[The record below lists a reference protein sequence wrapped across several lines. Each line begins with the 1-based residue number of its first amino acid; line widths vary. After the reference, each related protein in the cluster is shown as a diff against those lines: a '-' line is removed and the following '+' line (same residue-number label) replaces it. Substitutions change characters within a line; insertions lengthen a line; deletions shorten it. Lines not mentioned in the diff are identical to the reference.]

1 MSRRSTTEEPEPT
14 PALLRTWIARFLVF
28 AVLLFGWTVA
38 LPDFSGPDE
47 PAHVLR
53 AAAVAGGDLE
63 TEDRGL
69 GDAQTVV
76 TDIPRSL
83 KLGSPIA
90 VCYVF
95 NPNTTPCGPPFAEDD
110 TPDEGITTAG
120 TAPPLFYG
128 LVGLPLRL
136 EASARGLLLARL
148 VNAGACAA
156 LFATAA
162 VFALRARRRRFLL
175 TGLAIAVTPMA
186 CYLAVVVSPS
196 GLEIA
201 AGIATWV
208 LLLVA
213 ASAGRS
219 IPPGMLAALTVAAS
233 VLVLSRAL
241 SAVYMVLIF
250 ATVVLALGWEAF
262 DPRRRQVKVAAGV
275 LAAAFLAAGA
285 WVVTHDPT
293 ELVPAIVITPHNAF
307 DTVMVSVGKTG
318 SNLEQMIAA
327 FGWLEFRIPHMVH
340 VAWVFAAGVLL
351 LFVAH
356 GVRERR
362 GQLALGLVVAASF
375 LIPIA
380 IEARG
385 YARYG
390 PIWQGR
396 YILPIAVG
404 IPLLSGVLL
413 DRAGSPIAD
422 LLDRP
427 RRTLIWILWLAHC
440 VAFWILLRRYTM
452 GADASVLIPLH
463 PEWSPRLHPWVLAV
477 IVFGASAE
485 WARWLIRSGDAD
497 GRPDAHDDAVAT
509 EARAEAL
516 KAAAL

>member
-1 MSRRSTTEEPEPT
+1 MSSGSTTEEPGSP
-14 PALLRTWIARFLVF
+14 PALLRTWLARFMVF
-28 AVLLFGWTVA
+28 SVLLFGWTVA

-69 GDAQTVV
+69 GDAKTVV

-83 KLGSPIA
+83 DLGSPIA
-90 VCYVF
+90 SCYVF
-95 NPNTTPCGPPFAEDD
+95 DPNATPCGPPFVEDD
-110 TPDEGITTAG
+110 TPGEGITTAG
-120 TAPPLFYG
+120 AAPPLFYG

-148 VNAGACAA
+148 INAATSAA
-156 LFATAA
+156 FFATAA
-162 VFALRARRRRFLL
+162 TFALRARRRRFLL
-175 TGLAIAVTPMA
+175 TGLAIAITPMA
-186 CYLAVVVSPS
+186 YYLAVVVNPS
-196 GLEIA
+196 GLEISA
-201 AGIATWV
+201 SIATWT

-213 ASAGRS
+213 ASTGRP
-219 IPPGMLAALTVAAS
+219 IPSGMLAALTVAAS

-241 SAVYMVLIF
+241 SAVFMVLIF
-250 ATVVLALGWEAF
+250 ATVVLALGWTPF
-262 DPRRRQVKVAAGV
+262 DLRRRQIKVAAGV
-275 LAAAFLAAGA
+275 LASAFVAAGA

-293 ELVPAIVITPHNAF
+293 ELVPAAIITPHNAF

-318 SNLEQMIAA
+318 KNLEQMIAA
-327 FGWLEFRIPHMVH
+327 FGWLEFGIPRV
-340 VAWVFAAGVLL
+340 VPFVWLFATVVLV

-362 GQLALGLVVAASF
+362 GQLALGLLVAATF

-396 YILPIAVG
+396 YILPLAVG

-413 DRAGSPIAD
+413 DRAGSPITD

-427 RRTLIWILWLAHC
+427 RRTLIWSLWLAHG

-452 GADASVLIPLH
+452 GVDASLLIPLR
-463 PEWSPRLHPWVLAV
+463 PEWSPRLHPWVLAA
-477 IVFGASAE
+477 IVFAASAE
-485 WARWLIRSGDAD
+485 WARWLVRAGEAPAELSAAELPDAAAD
-497 GRPDAHDDAVAT
+497 GSELVA
-509 EARAEAL
+509 AQ
-516 KAAAL
+516 